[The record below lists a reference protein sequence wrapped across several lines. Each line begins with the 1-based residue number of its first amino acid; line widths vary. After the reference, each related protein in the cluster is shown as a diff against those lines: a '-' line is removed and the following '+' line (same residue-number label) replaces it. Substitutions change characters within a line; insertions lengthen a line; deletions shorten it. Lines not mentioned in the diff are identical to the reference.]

1 MTQGGDSLS
10 NKLLYALDL
19 GTTKFCLAA
28 YRPGAADLNESLKI
42 VSVPAEG
49 MHRGMV
55 SSIDGAKKALRI
67 PLKCPKCKGSLEHWL
82 AKKMYKIH
90 GFCFD
95 CTVDMEADL
104 RKAGLYEDYERRM
117 ITGNIKEF
125 VKDIENWVINSL
137 DDKNSFVTE
146 AGDVEDW
153 GNMSN
158 KAKKEILDNLKGY
171 TDHIRKQL

>member
-1 MTQGGDSLS
+1 M
-10 NKLLYALDL
+10 
-19 GTTKFCLAA
+19 
-28 YRPGAADLNESLKI
+28 
-42 VSVPAEG
+42 
-49 MHRGMV
+49 
-55 SSIDGAKKALRI
+55 
-67 PLKCPKCKGSLEHWL
+67 EHWL
-82 AKKMYKIH
+82 SKKMYKIH
-90 GFCFD
+90 GFCFN

-125 VKDIENWVINSL
+125 VKDIENWVMNSL